1 MYKCTWSE
9 ENTIGQADVHMDV
22 ENCVSWT
29 QTELKRL
36 VDVDFLII
44 YLHAYLHLVR
54 ATLCLITV
62 FKLEDVSCIWCQKSG
77 KIAGYK
83 V

>member
-9 ENTIGQADVHMDV
+9 ENTIGQSNVHMDV

-29 QTELKRL
+29 QL
-36 VDVDFLII
+36 VDVDLKIF

-54 ATLCLITV
+54 AALCLITV
-62 FKLEDVSCIWCQKSG
+62 FKLEDVSCILGQKSG